1 MCNLRFLEIHIDL
14 GAAGWQDFAVL
25 ASLMGLLPISLTSPA
40 TLEHLEF
47 NIWVRAASHDFDNN
61 FYESFSKTWRN
72 LDSITTHPTGSR
84 LQRVDINIKAGF
96 SRKFRVYGTER
107 KEIDENK
114 VLEDAFEA
122 LPLLHKKG
130 IVFIKAAMAG
140 DYEYIEDSPPS
151 PFLGDW
157 CGGYRDHSEFE

>member
-1 MCNLRFLEIHIDL
+1 MCNLRLLEFHIDL
-14 GAAGWQDFAVL
+14 GAAGWEDFAVL
-25 ASLMGLLPISLTSPA
+25 ASLMGLLPISLTYPA

-47 NIWVRAASHDFDNN
+47 NISVRAASHDFDNN
-61 FYESFSKTWRN
+61 FYESLSKTWRN

-96 SRKFRVYGTER
+96 SRKFCDCTRER

-114 VLEDAFEA
+114 VLEDAFDA

-130 IVFIKAAMAG
+130 MVFIKAAMAG
-140 DYEYIEDSPPS
+140 DYENIDDSES
-151 PFLGDW
+151 VW
-157 CGGYRDHSEFE
+157 ACE